1 MQRTYPPGD
10 SSAARAAMRYV
21 RRVPTILEPAP
32 TFRVSAVLPGGE
44 VRELALE
51 DFAGRW
57 LVIAFYPRDFSTL
70 CPVEVLEL
78 SKRAAEL
85 ADLRAAVVA
94 VSVDGVDTHRRWIA
108 EVLGPIAVPLA
119 ADPSREMS
127 RVYGALLEREGFAAG
142 DLRDRSGGCAAPCV
156 VRRSRG
162 GEVDLRDPA
171 RDRGAASSA
180 RRWAGSGPARMSS
193 PRRAR
198 RVAPP
203 PPRSRRESPPALRRA
218 YRPSRAAGGT
228 PSAFAIFSIVS
239 SGGDRCPRS
248 SIET

>member
-1 MQRTYPPGD
+1 
-10 SSAARAAMRYV
+10 MRYV

-127 RVYGALLEREGFAAG
+127 RVYGALLEREGFAA
-142 DLRDRSGGCAAPCV
+142 RATFV
-156 VRRSRG
+156 I
-162 GEVDLRDPA
+162 DPA
-171 RDRGAASSA
+171 GVLRHASFGDPAVA
-180 RRWAGSGPARMSS
+180 RSISEIL
-193 PRRAR
+193 
-198 RVAPP
+198 RVI
-203 PPRSRRESPPALRRA
+203 EALRAQRA
-218 YRPSRAAGGT
+218 DGRAPG
-228 PSAFAIFSIVS
+228 
-239 SGGDRCPRS
+239 PRA
-248 SIET
+248 